1 MATNKY
7 FRNFTYPREQDLIED
22 LAIESIK
29 IYGHDVK
36 YLPRTLVDNDHLF
49 GEDKLS
55 TFNTAAEVEMYVK
68 SIDGFEGEGDF
79 LGKFGLEIRDSITFT
94 IARKRFDQIRQEK
107 LMTEVGF
114 NYLTEDALT
123 TVPTRQFLS
132 GSANTETI
140 VLESG
145 TANNYTITSNR
156 PNEGDLIYFP
166 MVDKLFEIKFVEH
179 EQLFYQSGR
188 LQTYDLRCEL
198 FDYSSEKID
207 TGFSEIDT
215 IETENTLDR
224 LFNEIK
230 LEDATGNVNLE
241 DGGSLLFEFNINTQ
255 DRQANNTFFT
265 SQKDSIIDFS
275 ESNPFSEIDRY

>member
-145 TANNYTITSNR
+145 TANNYTIT
-156 PNEGDLIYFP
+156 
-166 MVDKLFEIKFVEH
+166 
-179 EQLFYQSGR
+179 
-188 LQTYDLRCEL
+188 
-198 FDYSSEKID
+198 
-207 TGFSEIDT
+207 
-215 IETENTLDR
+215 
-224 LFNEIK
+224 
-230 LEDATGNVNLE
+230 
-241 DGGSLLFEFNINTQ
+241 
-255 DRQANNTFFT
+255 
-265 SQKDSIIDFS
+265 
-275 ESNPFSEIDRY
+275 